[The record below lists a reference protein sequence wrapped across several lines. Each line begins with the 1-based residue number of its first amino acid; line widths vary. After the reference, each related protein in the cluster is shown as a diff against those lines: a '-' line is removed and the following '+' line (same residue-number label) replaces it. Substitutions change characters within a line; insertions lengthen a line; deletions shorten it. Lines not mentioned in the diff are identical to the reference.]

1 MNNFNFDKYLN
12 IVNEEKKKYGLDLYA
27 PLYPMFRMGNG
38 KLYVGVMLVNDDDNV
53 WSKESKV
60 KPEYWA
66 LIDIDTEKIVSF
78 NKTEEKDFVVGEII
92 PKTYDNKEKEISKY
106 TVEKTIQYRDYLKED
121 IKNFKAPLQ
130 VKLEELL
137 GEEVEIDGE
146 KINISDYVFAN
157 TEEEINDKLN
167 KLVEMLIWTKYGSVV
182 FYYDLLYRQVIE
194 EYKKNNTNLDKIKLC
209 SEIMNNY
216 YAGVTYIDNFFNI

>member
-12 IVNEEKKKYGLDLYA
+12 IVNDEKKKYGLDLYA
-27 PLYPMFRMGNG
+27 PLYPMFRMENG

-53 WSKESKV
+53 WSKESSV

-66 LIDIDTEKIVSF
+66 LIDIDTEKVVSF

-92 PKTYDNKEKEISKY
+92 PKSYDNKEKEISKY

-130 VKLEELL
+130 VKLEKLL

-157 TEEEINDKLN
+157 IEEEINDKLN

>member
-12 IVNEEKKKYGLDLYA
+12 IVNDEKKKYGLDLYA
-27 PLYPMFRMGNG
+27 PLYPMFRMENG

-53 WSKESKV
+53 WSKESSV

-66 LIDIDTEKIVSF
+66 LIDIDTEKVVSF

-92 PKTYDNKEKEISKY
+92 PKSYDNKEKEISKY

-130 VKLEELL
+130 VKLEKLL

-157 TEEEINDKLN
+157 IEEEINDKLN

-194 EYKKNNTNLDKIKLC
+194 ESKKGNTDLDKIKLC
-209 SEIMNNY
+209 AEIMNNY
-216 YAGVTYIDNFFNI
+216 YAGVTYIDNFFNV

>member
-27 PLYPMFRMGNG
+27 PLYPMFRMEND

-78 NKTEEKDFVVGEII
+78 NKTEEKDFVVGDII
-92 PKTYDNKEKEISKY
+92 PKSYDNKEKEISKY

-157 TEEEINDKLN
+157 IEEEINDKLN

-182 FYYDLLYRQVIE
+182 FHYDLLYRQVID
-194 EYKKNNTNLDKIKLC
+194 EYKKGNVDIEKIKLC
-209 SEIMNNY
+209 AEIMNNY
-216 YAGVTYIDNFFNI
+216 YAGVTYIDNFFNV

>member
-27 PLYPMFRMGNG
+27 PLYPMFRMENG

-60 KPEYWA
+60 KPEYWV
-66 LIDIDTEKIVSF
+66 LIDIDSEKIISF
-78 NKTEEKDFVVGEII
+78 NKTEENDFVVGEII

-157 TEEEINDKLN
+157 IEEEINDKLN

-194 EYKKNNTNLDKIKLC
+194 EYKKGNTDLDKIKLC
-209 SEIMNNY
+209 AEIMNNY
-216 YAGVTYIDNFFNI
+216 YAGVTYIDNFFNV

>member
-27 PLYPMFRMGNG
+27 PLYPMFRMENG
-38 KLYVGVMLVNDDDNV
+38 KLYVGVLLVNDDDNV

-130 VKLEELL
+130 LKLEELL

-157 TEEEINDKLN
+157 IEEEINDKLN

-182 FYYDLLYRQVIE
+182 FYYDLLYRQVID
-194 EYKKNNTNLDKIKLC
+194 EYKKGNVDIEKIKLC
-209 SEIMNNY
+209 AEIINNY

>member
-27 PLYPMFRMGNG
+27 PLYPMFRMENG

-157 TEEEINDKLN
+157 IEEEINDKLN

-194 EYKKNNTNLDKIKLC
+194 EHKKGNTDLDKIKLC
-209 SEIMNNY
+209 AEIMNNY
-216 YAGVTYIDNFFNI
+216 YAGVTYIDNFFNV

>member
-27 PLYPMFRMGNG
+27 PLYPMFRMEND
-38 KLYVGVMLVNDDDNV
+38 KLYVGVLLVNDDDNV
-53 WSKESKV
+53 WSKENKV

-130 VKLEELL
+130 VKLEKLL

-157 TEEEINDKLN
+157 IEEEINDKLN

-182 FYYDLLYRQVIE
+182 FYYDLLYRQVID
-194 EYKKNNTNLDKIKLC
+194 EYKKGNVDIEKIKLC
-209 SEIMNNY
+209 AEIMNNY
-216 YAGVTYIDNFFNI
+216 YAGVTYIDNFFNV